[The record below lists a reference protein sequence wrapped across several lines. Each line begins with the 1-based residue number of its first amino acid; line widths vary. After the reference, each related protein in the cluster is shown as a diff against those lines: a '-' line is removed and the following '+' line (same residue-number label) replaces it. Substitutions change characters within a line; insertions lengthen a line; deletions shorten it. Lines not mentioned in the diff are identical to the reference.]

1 MKGKFIPYI
10 SVITLVILV
19 LSAQAFAGSMKS
31 TTGGSAYP
39 MVRSDVPE
47 VYGYRGEA
55 PCLVLCSAE
64 YQPKVHSFYREGE
77 AIFPFDRSIKME
89 MKSAPYSTRPDAPE
103 LDYRG
108 EVPSFWF

>member
-1 MKGKFIPYI
+1 MKAKFIPYI

-19 LSAQAFAGSMKS
+19 LAAQAFAGSMKG
-31 TTGGSAYP
+31 TSAYP

-47 VYGYRGEA
+47 AYGYRGEA

-108 EVPSFWF
+108 EVPSFVF